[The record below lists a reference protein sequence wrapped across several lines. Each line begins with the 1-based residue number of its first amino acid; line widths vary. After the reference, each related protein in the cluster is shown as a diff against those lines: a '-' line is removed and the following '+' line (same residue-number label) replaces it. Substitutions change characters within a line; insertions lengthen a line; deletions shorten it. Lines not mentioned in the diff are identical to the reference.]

1 MNNNDH
7 HRVAIYARVST
18 EDQHTENQI
27 PALEE
32 YAGRRGWEV
41 VRTYSEEV
49 SAWKSG
55 RQKELKTLLKRAS
68 YRDYDIL
75 LVWALDRLTREG
87 IGTIMNLVN
96 TFRTYE
102 CQVISFQEPW
112 LEQSGPM
119 ADLLTA
125 ITGWAA
131 EFESKRRS
139 ERVKA
144 GMARRAARGLPIG
157 RQLGSKDKGKR
168 KRLGY
173 FERYNDRRK

>member
-1 MNNNDH
+1 MNDNNH

-18 EDQHTENQI
+18 EEQHTENQVPI
-27 PALEE
+27 LLD
-32 YAGRRGWEV
+32 YAKKRGWEV
-41 VRTYSEEV
+41 VKSYQEEV

-55 RQKELKTLLKRAS
+55 RQKELKVLLKRAS

-96 TFRTYE
+96 NFRTYD
-102 CQVISFQEPW
+102 CQVISYQEPW

-131 EFESKRRS
+131 EFGSKRRS

-144 GMARRAARGLPIG
+144 GMARRKARGLPIG
-157 RQLGSKDKGKR
+157 RQPGAKDKGKR